1 MISIKRL
8 GLAVV
13 FLAAGLAG
21 DAQADQIDDYVKAE
35 MARQRVPGLALAI
48 IQHGHLV
55 RAQGYGFAN
64 LEHSVPVHP
73 DTVFKTGA
81 VGMQFT
87 AAATMLLAEDG
98 KLRLD
103 DSVRKFLPEAPPAWA
118 AVTIRNLL
126 NHTSGLPATP
136 AGEFRTDY
144 TDDELLRIIYRQ
156 DLNFHAGKRWR
167 FSYTDYIVL
176 GFIIR
181 KVSGEFYGDLL
192 AKRIFAPLG
201 MRTARTIDE
210 LAVVPNRAA
219 GYELRDGGPRNAEWV
234 SPTAN
239 STADG
244 SLYLSILDYARWE
257 AAAFDHRVLK
267 PESWAA
273 MGQPAQLATGGNY
286 PYGFGWFVG
295 RSAGQATWW
304 HSGSWQG
311 FKTSVIRYLGDELTV
326 VVFENGE
333 GGDPASIAR
342 HVAALVNPTAAPPA
356 GAPIEDRTPEVTD
369 EVKTLLTR
377 IADGTA
383 DDRNFTAVSKQD
395 FADMMSEYRASLTSL
410 GSLRQLALFA
420 RYERGGDLV
429 RTYRARYDNGVL
441 EVSLGCTP
449 DGRVGSLDI
458 IPAEDWN
465 APVQD

>member
-1 MISIKRL
+1 MISIKRF

-21 DAQADQIDDYVKAE
+21 DAQADPIDDYVKAE

-73 DTVFKTGA
+73 DTLFKTGA
-81 VGMQFT
+81 LGMQFT
-87 AAATMLLAEDG
+87 AAATMLLVEDG

-103 DSVRKFLPEAPPAWA
+103 DSVRKYLPEAPTAWA
-118 AVTIRNLL
+118 PVTIRSLL

-156 DLNFHAGKRWR
+156 DLNFQAGERWR
-167 FSYTDYIVL
+167 FSYADYIVL

-181 KVSGEFYGDLL
+181 RVGGESYADLL
-192 AKRIFAPLG
+192 SRRVFAPLG
-201 MRTARTIDE
+201 MRTAQLIDE
-210 LAVVPNRAA
+210 IGVVPNRAA
-219 GYELRDGGPRNAEWV
+219 GYELRDGELRNAEWV

-244 SLYLSILDYARWE
+244 SLYLSILDYARWD
-257 AAAFDHRVLK
+257 AAAVDRRVLK

-273 MGQPAQLATGGNY
+273 LGRPAQLANGRSY
-286 PYGFGWFVG
+286 PYGLGWYLG
-295 RSAGQATWW
+295 RSPGQDTWW

-311 FKTSVIRYLGDELTV
+311 FKTFAIRYLGDELTV
-326 VVFENGE
+326 VVLENGD

-342 HVAALVNPTAAPPA
+342 RVAAMVQPTVAPPP
-356 GAPIEDRTPEVTD
+356 GTPIEDRAPEVT
-369 EVKTLLTR
+369 EQLKTLLTR

-383 DDRNFTAVSKQD
+383 DHKSFTAVSKQD
-395 FADMMSEYRASLTSL
+395 FADMTSEYRMSLKPL
-410 GSLRQLALFA
+410 GSLQQLALFA
-420 RYERGGDLV
+420 HTERGGDPV
-429 RTYRARYDNGVL
+429 RVYRARYDNGVL
-441 EVSLGCTP
+441 EVSLGHAP
-449 DGRVGSLDI
+449 NGKIGSLDI
-458 IPAEDWN
+458 VPAEDWN
-465 APVQD
+465 APVYE